1 MESLK
6 IPPSV
11 MSDNDAE
18 TNALASL
25 HGGLGSRPGLFNL
38 PTVATI
44 TAEGV
49 ILILEAAKGNNRIHA
64 VDAVGNPVRL
74 FSKQPEP
81 YFLNFSATGGPDT
94 QYLDIAVEFSG
105 FVYVLSSNASTYRL
119 DVYNV
124 EQSGSNPIST
134 TLGFN
139 AARVTVD
146 YWRNVYSLN
155 YEVLTINGS
164 LPASGITEPS
174 ISEWIPTIP
183 PPCGVRRGRTS
194 VAQVPEYESAPAPKR
209 LLRRR
214 FWS

>member
-1 MESLK
+1 
-6 IPPSV
+6 V
-11 MSDNDAE
+11 MSDSEAE
-18 TNALASL
+18 TNALANL
-25 HGGLGSRPGLFNL
+25 HGGLGSRPGLFSA

-49 ILILEAAKGNNRIHA
+49 ILILEAGNNRIHA

-74 FSKQPEP
+74 FSKQSQA
-81 YFLNFSATGGPDT
+81 YFLNFSVTGGPQT

-105 FVYVLSSNASTYRL
+105 FIYVLSSSGSAYRL
-119 DVYNV
+119 DIYNV
-124 EQSGSNPIST
+124 EQSGTNPIST

-139 AARVTVD
+139 AAKLTVD

-164 LPASGITEPS
+164 LPKSGVTEPS
-174 ISEWIPTIP
+174 ISEWIATTP
-183 PPCGVRRGRTS
+183 PPCEVGRGRRSAT
-194 VAQVPEYESAPAPKR
+194 QVPRCQSAPIPKR

-214 FWS
+214 FWT